1 MARGVKFVR
10 PSVTRRA
17 RPPRLGRS
25 SERARENRDCRR
37 DARHQRSTL
46 AAACSAP
53 SNAARRACRGR
64 SSRSFLGRVVR
75 WSVFRDPTRWRA
87 LRGARSRRRTKRLRS
102 VTRLTAPRALFRG
115 PRRRRLSNAF
125 GRPSAARGSPAP
137 DGRDDVHL
145 QEGCARASRE
155 GGAQGERV
163 RPRHRGGR
171 GRSRHRRDRGQRAVR
186 QVQEKRAYRGPP
198 PRARRSNPTRVRTQV
213 TASCA
218 NDYHAPF
225 SSVASRR
232 PRVPASPNAARA
244 PSPRASAMKRAPRLG
259 VGREPGLARAATGLG
274 DAAADVTIETD
285 RSLVDARLTRR

>member
-1 MARGVKFVR
+1 LPARREAPALDARGGVFGAVER
-10 PSVTRRA
+10 RASRVPGTVVAQFSRTRR
-17 RPPRLGRS
+17 S
-25 SERARENRDCRR
+25 
-37 DARHQRSTL
+37 
-46 AAACSAP
+46 
-53 SNAARRACRGR
+53 
-64 SSRSFLGRVVR
+64 

-198 PRARRSNPTRVRTQV
+198 PRARRSNPTRMRT
-213 TASCA
+213 
-218 NDYHAPF
+218 
-225 SSVASRR
+225 
-232 PRVPASPNAARA
+232 
-244 PSPRASAMKRAPRLG
+244 
-259 VGREPGLARAATGLG
+259 
-274 DAAADVTIETD
+274 
-285 RSLVDARLTRR
+285 

>member
-37 DARHQRSTL
+37 HARHQRSTL

-198 PRARRSNPTRVRTQV
+198 PRARRSNPTRVRT
-213 TASCA
+213 
-218 NDYHAPF
+218 
-225 SSVASRR
+225 
-232 PRVPASPNAARA
+232 
-244 PSPRASAMKRAPRLG
+244 
-259 VGREPGLARAATGLG
+259 
-274 DAAADVTIETD
+274 
-285 RSLVDARLTRR
+285 